1 MRKLSSILIGV
12 VLVMLGL
19 GVGRLS
25 AGSPDPNGGP
35 TSATAQMYT
44 LEQIYQRL
52 NNGTAGTQMT
62 TFTEPGTAPGTG
74 TMHTLNDI
82 MTKVAGIPKVWVPKT
97 GQALCWDSS
106 GASILCLGSGQ
117 DGEYENG
124 SDPFLAP
131 TVGTTGAYT
140 VRATGTRFND
150 NGDGTVTDNLTTLI
164 WLKNANCT
172 NTVGGVSKSS
182 GYLTWSNALTWSNNL
197 TSGNCGLTDGST
209 SGQWRLPNVNELHS
223 LIDLGHSNPAL
234 PVGHPFTGVQSGAYW
249 SSSTYAPSMAVA
261 WFVLLSVGFV
271 DSDSKTFTYYVWP
284 VRGGQ

>member
-1 MRKLSSILIGV
+1 MRKLSSIVIGV

-25 AGSPDPNGGP
+25 AGSPDSPGGP
-35 TSATAQMYT
+35 TSPAAQMYT

-52 NNGTAGTQMT
+52 SSGAAGTQMT

-164 WLKNANCT
+164 WLKNANCFNGQT
-172 NTVGGVSKSS
+172 WAQA
-182 GYLTWSNALTWSNNL
+182 LTDGNALANGQCS
-197 TSGNCGLTDGST
+197 LTDGST
-209 SGQWRLPNVNELHS
+209 AGQWRLPNVNELHS
-223 LIDLGHSNPAL
+223 LIDLTQSNPAL
-234 PVGHPFTGVQSGAYW
+234 PASHPFTSVQASTYW
-249 SSSTYAPSMAVA
+249 SSTTDAPGPASA
-261 WFVLLSVGFV
+261 WFVDLFDGFV
-271 DSDSKTFTYYVWP
+271 GHINKAVSLHVWP